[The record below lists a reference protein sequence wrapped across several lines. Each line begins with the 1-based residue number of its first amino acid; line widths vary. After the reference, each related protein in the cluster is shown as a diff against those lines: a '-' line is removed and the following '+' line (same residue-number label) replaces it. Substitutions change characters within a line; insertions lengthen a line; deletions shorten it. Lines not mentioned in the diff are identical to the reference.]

1 MIINIL
7 YYFFLRFMLLCL
19 FNREYRRMFF
29 LHLKILL
36 MTMKMVM
43 HLKKKMLK
51 KLMINNKMMSHSL
64 SSLIWLTFITT
75 YLLGRPSNV
84 YEFVLIVWTLFSME
98 AIVGVMYLFVV
109 NF

>member
-1 MIINIL
+1 M
-7 YYFFLRFMLLCL
+7 
-19 FNREYRRMFF
+19 
-29 LHLKILL
+29 

-51 KLMINNKMMSHSL
+51 KLMIKNKMKSHCL
-64 SSLIWLTFITT
+64 SSLMWLTFIIT

-84 YEFVLIVWTLFSME
+84 YAFLLIVCTLISME
-98 AIVGVMYLFVV
+98 AIVGVMYLFVM